1 MRTIYKYPIA
11 ITDKQ
16 TMILPAGAEFLSVQ
30 AQNNDLYTWVL
41 LDTEKP
47 KESVNVRIYGTGHP
61 IEDNIKLKH
70 IETIQIDSFVWHVFI
85 EVK

>member
-11 ITDKQ
+11 ITEKQ

-30 AQNNDLYTWVL
+30 VQNNNLYAWVL
-41 LDTEKP
+41 LDTKKP
-47 KESVNVRIYGTGHP
+47 KESVNIRIYGTGHP
-61 IEDNIKLKH
+61 IEDIKLKH

-85 EVK
+85 EVR